1 MPNIWI
7 VLIVVL
13 LAALLIKEYLPA
25 YAKERG
31 KNLATREDIE
41 EITRKVES
49 AKAEYSRELER
60 VRRNLKSLVAAY
72 RLNSTRPSS
81 FTDRVFSSREVDES
95 A

>member
-7 VLIVVL
+7 VLIVLL

-41 EITRKVES
+41 DHAQGRECES
-49 AKAEYSRELER
+49 GI
-60 VRRNLKSLVAAY
+60 LVGIG
-72 RLNSTRPSS
+72 TC
-81 FTDRVFSSREVDES
+81 
-95 A
+95 